1 MKRVCTLVCEAD
13 TSNLERLADL
23 IRSACGNSDRVFLIE
38 LAVAEA
44 VTNTIKHSG
53 ATQICVRV
61 IETCHHIDI
70 HIQDDGVEFDTA
82 ATEPQPFGTLREHGF
97 GIGIIKKVAD
107 RLFYVYKDSQNHLT
121 LRFNRNTS
129 GYAEP

>member
-1 MKRVCTLVCEAD
+1 MKRVRTLVCEAD
-13 TSNLERLADL
+13 TSNLERLADF

-53 ATQICVRV
+53 ATQICVHV
-61 IETCHHIDI
+61 IETRHHIDI
-70 HIQDDGVEFDTA
+70 RIQDDGVEFDTV
-82 ATEPQPFGTLREHGF
+82 ATEPQPFGALREHGF

-107 RLFYVYKDSQNHLT
+107 RLCYVYQDSQNHLT